1 MQTSSAH
8 QCQLLAAF
16 AICASVIVPAAAEEK
31 LPPPNLLQLIAGA
44 DAAVTGKVVE
54 LKKGTFVLKLE
65 QVQLLG
71 TKGPL
76 AEGIAAEL
84 VVDQTI
90 EIPHSRP
97 VCSAR
102 KFDYAA
108 DQRLIILVKKEKGHW
123 GSVCGCDGESL
134 IEEEDVLCGF
144 AMPNPRAEFAGPPPK
159 PRVKLADL
167 QAAIADF
174 PHMFRAS
181 VYRNLPPELAQL
193 GTSSNDPQVTLIG
206 STREQQAFGKRS
218 RVHKLLLEQAGK

>member
-1 MQTSSAH
+1 MITNGWKLTLGFACSV
-8 QCQLLAAF
+8 LLAISAM
-16 AICASVIVPAAAEEK
+16 AEEK
-31 LPPPNLLQLIAGA
+31 FPRPNLLQLIAGA
-44 DAAVTGKVVE
+44 DAAVTGQIAE
-54 LKKGTFVLKLE
+54 LRKGTFVLKLE

-76 AEGIAAEL
+76 ADGIAAEL
-84 VVDQTI
+84 KVGQAI

-102 KFDYAA
+102 QFNYAV
-108 DQRLIILVKKEKGHW
+108 DQRLIILVKKEKGSW
-123 GSVCGCDGESL
+123 SSICGCDGESL

-144 AMPNPRAEFAGPPPK
+144 AMPNPRAELTGRPPK

-174 PHMFRAS
+174 PHVFRAS

-193 GTSSNDPQVTLIG
+193 GTGSNDLKVTLIG
-206 STREQQAFGKRS
+206 SAREQQAFAKRS
-218 RVHKLLLEQAGK
+218 RVHKLLLDQAGK